1 MTGQSSLLNVCKSS
15 KMKDLDAILVYII
28 QKYNPFFYKFFL
40 IKNIIFRVLSL
51 SFGLYNKICK
61 FRMPIFLIQREA
73 FTTKVVFV
81 SGTPD
86 YAIDAWQ
93 YHVNDYLILQLRM
106 KVYNIRLKAVF
117 LTAVCKNFI
126 DVHGKESIEFLPE
139 SDD

>member
-1 MTGQSSLLNVCKSS
+1 
-15 KMKDLDAILVYII
+15 MKELDAILVYII
-28 QKYNPFFYKFFL
+28 QKYVRFSTIFL

-61 FRMPIFLIQREA
+61 FRMSIFLIQREA

-93 YHVNDYLILQLRM
+93 YHVNDYLIL
-106 KVYNIRLKAVF
+106 K
-117 LTAVCKNFI
+117 
-126 DVHGKESIEFLPE
+126 
-139 SDD
+139 

>member
-1 MTGQSSLLNVCKSS
+1 MLILLVENNIDELRNLQRYVSECYTDSDIVPFSDSSDAMQFIQSDRFSV
-15 KMKDLDAILVYII
+15 DLCFTEV
-28 QKYNPFFYKFFL
+28 
-40 IKNIIFRVLSL
+40 V
-51 SFGLYNKICK
+51 
-61 FRMPIFLIQREA
+61 MPIVSGFELTAELRNRNRAAKI
-73 FTTKVVFV
+73 VFV

-126 DVHGKESIEFLPE
+126 DVHCKESIEI
-139 SDD
+139 SA

>member
-1 MTGQSSLLNVCKSS
+1 M
-15 KMKDLDAILVYII
+15 
-28 QKYNPFFYKFFL
+28 
-40 IKNIIFRVLSL
+40 IKNIIFRVLLL
-51 SFGLYNKICK
+51 SFGLYNKIFK
-61 FRMPIFLIQREA
+61 FRTSIFLIQREA
-73 FTTKVVFV
+73 FTTKIVFV

-86 YAIDAWQ
+86 DAIDAWQ

-126 DVHGKESIEFLPE
+126 DVHGKESIEFLPG